1 MSPALAGGFFTTSTT
16 WEALSHVYMILKFC
30 LIFSWWSVS
39 CQFNFYTSQKNLGR
53 QRAISSSPSLG
64 IQQLHGWHWLGP
76 YGSKTKSCLIFSFP
90 DRLKLKMRR
99 PLSKDQGNEKWP
111 LNWEASWD
119 KTMRQAAL
127 YGQGSV
133 YYRVTYSQ
141 GGIQIRWSAI
151 QKHLQLHSTPLRG
164 HRDTFMASLRSRGMC
179 LEIGHE
185 LLSQDCWMLTGLMGA
200 GNTSVKFS
208 SLFGD

>member
-1 MSPALAGGFFTTSTT
+1 MADIGWALTA
-16 WEALSHVYMILKFC
+16 
-30 LIFSWWSVS
+30 
-39 CQFNFYTSQKNLGR
+39 
-53 QRAISSSPSLG
+53 P
-64 IQQLHGWHWLGP
+64 
-76 YGSKTKSCLIFSFP
+76 KTKSCLIFSFP
-90 DRLKLKMRR
+90 NHLKLKMNLR
-99 PLSKDQGNEKWP
+99 PLSQDQGNEKCP

-141 GGIQIRWSAI
+141 GGIHIRWSAI

-164 HRDTFMASLRSRGMC
+164 HRDNFIASLRSRGMC

-185 LLSQDCWMLTGLMGA
+185 LLSQDFWMLSGLMGA
-200 GNTSVKFS
+200 GNMSVKFS